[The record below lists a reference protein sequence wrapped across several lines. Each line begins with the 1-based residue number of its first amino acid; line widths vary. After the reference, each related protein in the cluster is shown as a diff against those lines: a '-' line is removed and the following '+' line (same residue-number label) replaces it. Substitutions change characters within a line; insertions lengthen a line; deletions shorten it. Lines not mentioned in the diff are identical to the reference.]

1 MEAVPPYAGMVELVD
16 TSGLSPDCY
25 EQCEFESRCRYYF
38 FVKKGCMYERYDWN
52 LQDQSCIVWWNY
64 GIIRRIDSNNDFTSV
79 EYNPNIYDNAATL
92 TEINK
97 VFRQ

>member
-1 MEAVPPYAGMVELVD
+1 MSSASSSLAAGII
-16 TSGLSPDCY
+16 
-25 EQCEFESRCRYYF
+25 F